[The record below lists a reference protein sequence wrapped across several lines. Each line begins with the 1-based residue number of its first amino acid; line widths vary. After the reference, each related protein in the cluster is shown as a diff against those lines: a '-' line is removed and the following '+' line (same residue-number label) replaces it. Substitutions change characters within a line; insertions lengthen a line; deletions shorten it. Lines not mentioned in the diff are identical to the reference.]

1 MLWSFRWDRARSG
14 WYDCR
19 RVEIFQKNW
28 DLEAKYIKLTFR
40 NVPCVFKNCKFHA
53 NNPTN
58 VNFHT
63 PVDVLLAFKEFPYF
77 LTSKS
82 CIKITFQKMYFIQK
96 CLHMLHRQGILVL
109 EMKFFYKLK
118 MNYSLSL
125 SFEQLDLDFSTDL
138 CCVMIRYSEVC
149 LSLLMWT
156 AWGKCLCHI
165 HFVSPHLPET

>member
-125 SFEQLDLDFSTDL
+125 SLLSSLTLILAQIYVVLWSDIQKSVSLFWCEQLGENAYVIFTL
-138 CCVMIRYSEVC
+138 
-149 LSLLMWT
+149 
-156 AWGKCLCHI
+156 
-165 HFVSPHLPET
+165 